1 MRFAYVEDEVNAP
14 YFLIPYVWGVVH
26 AQSGVFWNRSA
37 IALFAADADA
47 DASLHSSMSEDGPS
61 SAVV

>member
-1 MRFAYVEDEVNAP
+1 
-14 YFLIPYVWGVVH
+14 VWGVVH